1 MPKIIID
8 FIYFCSIP
16 FPLLYLYLIL
26 FYVSAKRYCIWKLC
40 QCNCQH
46 TPLHFGCWCR
56 ALCLY
61 AWKLFDIT
69 CTRYNQMR
77 VFIAEDSYLIQDIR
91 TWHIDLCVFI
101 CLEKL
106 FYKIFFFV
114 ILIWFCYGFV
124 MVSLWLILCF
134 FCLSSKQLWF
144 RYGFVM
150 VLECFIFFLWN
161 LLWLVVSFL

>member
-1 MPKIIID
+1 M
-8 FIYFCSIP
+8 
-16 FPLLYLYLIL
+16 
-26 FYVSAKRYCIWKLC
+26 FY
-40 QCNCQH
+40 
-46 TPLHFGCWCR
+46 T
-56 ALCLY
+56 
-61 AWKLFDIT
+61 FDIPCSNMLMIFSCCWT
-69 CTRYNQMR
+69 PKHHPSGLASWRWHASFWAFRCHGTRQHGDLRLHGLVGTSMSSVGWWALPQRNVLTLR
-77 VFIAEDSYLIQDIR
+77 VI
-91 TWHIDLCVFI
+91 I

-106 FYKIFFFV
+106 FYKIFFV

>member
-26 FYVSAKRYCIWKLC
+26 FCVSAKRYCIWKLC

-69 CTRYNQMR
+69 CTYYNQMR
-77 VFIAEDSYLIQDIR
+77 VFIAKDSYLIQGIR
-91 TWHIDLCVFI
+91 TWHIDFIKKIHHNRSNHTLVACFPPYTQEHWRMYFGWLHRMEHLAFAHCEEQQKVYYKLGRWNVFQRNSYHF
-101 CLEKL
+101 LQ
-106 FYKIFFFV
+106 
-114 ILIWFCYGFV
+114 ILP
-124 MVSLWLILCF
+124 
-134 FCLSSKQLWF
+134 
-144 RYGFVM
+144 
-150 VLECFIFFLWN
+150 
-161 LLWLVVSFL
+161 